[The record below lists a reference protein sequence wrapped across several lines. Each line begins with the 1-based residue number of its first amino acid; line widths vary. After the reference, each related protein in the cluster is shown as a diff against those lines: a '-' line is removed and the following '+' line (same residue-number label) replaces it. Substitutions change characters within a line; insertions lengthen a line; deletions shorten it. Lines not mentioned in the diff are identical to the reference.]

1 MDTWP
6 ADNRCSVPRRKDL
19 TVTLKNL
26 FLQGIFPFDGAGLEK
41 PVPIHSQLSHYV
53 PDGVIN
59 QTLYFRGGNSS
70 AELITVVLTR
80 DGVPMR
86 YFPIGAKGDVHVP
99 LRVVE
104 DIDGGSLIE
113 LRLLADTGVSGAV
126 VIDMGM
132 VEH

>member
-6 ADNRCSVPRRKDL
+6 ADNRCSIPRRKDL

-70 AELITVVLTR
+70 AELVTVVLMR

-113 LRLLADTGVSGAV
+113 LRLLADSGVSGAV

>member
-1 MDTWP
+1 MP
-6 ADNRCSVPRRKDL
+6 APGTHSDGTNFVQRGDNRIMVS
-19 TVTLKNL
+19 
-26 FLQGIFPFDGAGLEK
+26 
-41 PVPIHSQLSHYV
+41 YV
-53 PDGVIN
+53 
-59 QTLYFRGGNSS
+59 L
-70 AELITVVLTR
+70 R

-86 YFPIGAKGDVHVP
+86 YFPIAAKGDVHVP

-113 LRLLADTGVSGAV
+113 LRLLADTGVSGSV

>member
-70 AELITVVLTR
+70 AELVTVVLMR